1 MNEKHINMKVEF
13 IMNHQ
18 VEFGKSIYICGSL
31 PELGNGDESKSIAM
45 SCIEASRWSIELD
58 MNAEDDFEYFYLIK
72 EYNSYHREWG
82 NARKV
87 KVLGNQHLVLEDF
100 WSKVPQ
106 QNFLYTSAFTDSFFA
121 HEKSIKAS
129 KSYKHTTLLKVNCP
143 YVDKN
148 QQLILLGEADFL
160 GKWQTEKAL
169 AFDYEGK
176 GIWSLALPSS
186 KIKQPLQYKLA
197 IQDTSNGSIVHWE
210 ERLNRELYPFKKPS
224 AEKGLYTVSVDYEY
238 KWINWRA
245 AGVAIPVF
253 SIRTE
258 KSAGVGDFADI
269 KIFADWA
276 AATGQ
281 KVIQILPINDTTITH
296 KWTDSYPYNAISIY
310 ALHPQYFALS
320 PYTLKDAKLQA
331 KFSKEAAKLNALDKI
346 DYEKVI
352 QLKEAFIDALYE
364 EIGKETLKSDGFK
377 TFFKTNEYWLFPYAV
392 FSVLRDV
399 NGTADYTQWKAFNK
413 YDKKALEAYVKSEQ
427 KVKDRANRQY
437 FTQYLLHVQLLD
449 AANYVHSKGL
459 ILKGDIPIGISHDSV
474 EAWTEPHLFNLDTQ
488 TGAPPDDFSVYGQ
501 NWGFPTYNWDAMAKE
516 GYRWWIN
523 RFRKMADY
531 FDAYRIDHILGF
543 FRIWEIPV
551 HSVQGLLGY
560 FSPALPFTVNEI
572 QQAGLYFDKQ
582 RMTKPFIHEYFLW
595 DVFGEYK
602 DEVIGTYLQPITW
615 QRFELKEAYNTQKK
629 IQATFA
635 AKEDEKSLRIRD
647 GLYALCNEVLFV
659 QDKREPE
666 KYHPRI
672 SAQHTYSYRSLDD
685 HDKTI
690 FNRLYDHFFYH
701 RHNEFW
707 AAQAIQKLPPLINST
722 EMLVCGEDLGM
733 IPDCV
738 PDVMNQLQILSLEIQ
753 RMPKDPSVK
762 FANLAHLPYLSI
774 STTSTHDMSPIRAWW
789 NEDRGST
796 QSYYNEML
804 WQQGEAPQD
813 CTPEIAELILK
824 SHLYSPAMLTI
835 IPLQDW
841 LAISK
846 NLRFAHPEGERINI
860 PAIAQHYW
868 RYRMHLTVEQL
879 IQETEFNNHLQQLLS
894 ETWR

>member
-1 MNEKHINMKVEF
+1 MKVEF
-13 IMNHQ
+13 ILNHQ
-18 VEFGKSIYICGSL
+18 VEFGKSIYICGSI
-31 PELGNGDESKSIAM
+31 PELGNSDESKSIAM
-45 SCIEASRWSIELD
+45 SCIEASRWFVELD
-58 MNAEDDFEYFYLIK
+58 INAEDDFEYFYLIK
-72 EYNSYHREWG
+72 EYNTYYREWG

-87 KVLGNQHLVLEDF
+87 NVLDNQQIILEDI
-100 WSKVPQ
+100 WNTVPQ

-121 HEKSIKAS
+121 HKKSTKAA

-148 QQLILLGEADFL
+148 QNLVLLGEADFL
-160 GKWQTEKAL
+160 GEWQAEQAL
-169 AFDYEGK
+169 AFNYEGK
-176 GIWSLALPSS
+176 GQWSLALSSS
-186 KIKQPLQYKLA
+186 KIKQPIQFKLA
-197 IQDTSNGSIVHWE
+197 IQDTTTGNIIHWE
-210 ERLNRELYPFKKPS
+210 ERLNRELLPFKKS
-224 AEKGLYTVSVDYEY
+224 STEKRLYVVSLDYEY

-269 KIFADWA
+269 KILADWA
-276 AATGQ
+276 ASTGQ
-281 KVIQILPINDTTITH
+281 KVIQILPINDTTITR

-320 PYTLKDAKLQA
+320 AYTLKNAKLQA

-352 QLKEAFIDALYE
+352 QLKEAYIDALYD
-364 EIGKETLKSDGFK
+364 EIGKEILKSDGFK
-377 TFFKTNEYWLFPYAV
+377 TFFKINEHWLFPYAI
-392 FSVLRDV
+392 FSVLRDL
-399 NGTADYTQWKAFNK
+399 NGTANHTQWKEFKK
-413 YDKKALEAYVKSEQ
+413 YDKKKLEAYLKSEQ

-449 AANYVHSKGL
+449 AADYVHSKGL

-488 TGAPPDDFSVYGQ
+488 TGAPPDDFSVNGQ
-501 NWGFPTYNWDAMAKE
+501 NWGFPTYNWDAMDKE

-543 FRIWEIPV
+543 FRIWEIPK

-582 RMTKPFIHEYFLW
+582 RMTKPFIHDYFLW
-595 DVFGEYK
+595 DIFGEYK

-635 AKEDEKSLRIRD
+635 GKEDEKSIRLRD

-659 QDKREPE
+659 QDKREPD

-672 SAQHTYSYRSLDD
+672 LAQHSYSYKSLDD
-685 HDKTI
+685 NDKAI
-690 FNRLYDHFFYH
+690 FNRVYDHFFYH

-738 PDVMNQLQILSLEIQ
+738 PDVMKQLQILSLEIQ
-753 RMPKDPSVK
+753 RMPKDPSVE
-762 FANLAHLPYLSI
+762 FANLSKLPYLSI

-789 NEDRGST
+789 NEDREST
-796 QSYYNEML
+796 QRYYNEML
-804 WQQGEAPQD
+804 WQHGEAPQN

-824 SHLYSPAMLTI
+824 NHLHSPAMLTI

-846 NLRFAHPEGERINI
+846 NLRFAHPEEERINV

-868 RYRMHLTVEQL
+868 RYRIHLTVEQL
-879 IQETEFNNHLQQLLS
+879 MQETEFNNHLQKLLS